1 MAKFPEA
8 MNRIMRNVFVCKKCK
23 TRNRSMPVKILSGKV
38 KCRSCGRKAFRA
50 VRKK

>member
-8 MNRIMRNVFVCKKCK
+8 MNRIMRNIFVCKGCK
-23 TRNRSMPVKILSGKV
+23 TRIRANPIKILEKKV
-38 KCRSCGRKAFRA
+38 KCRSCGKKAFRA